1 MAQVSFYLIQTQQ
14 RQAELACRVCRK
26 IALVEKIPLLVKC
39 AKAAELEHFDALL
52 WQFEPS
58 SFVAHDVDDTTSPI
72 CLSLQIPDS
81 FQGFCLNLS
90 DQVVDHSRFER
101 VIEIIENNEQAK
113 NIGRQKFKAYRE
125 QGIEPVTFKV

>member
-26 IALVEKIPLLVKC
+26 TALVEKTPLLVTFS
-39 AKAAELEHFDALL
+39 KAAELAQFDALL

-58 SFVAHDVDDTTSPI
+58 SFVAHDVDDPNSPI
-72 CLSLQIPDS
+72 CLSLTVPEK
-81 FQGFCLNLS
+81 FKGFCLNFSEQAL
-90 DQVVDHSRFER
+90 DHGRFDR

-113 NIGRQKFKAYRE
+113 AIGRQKFKAYRE